1 MASPSLMRSATRSN
15 LSVYAR
21 FALQGLP
28 GCYNAARR
36 WMSSQDLANGV
47 EANKEWETL
56 AEEVKAG
63 HQKSMFKI
71 LEERGYIHDVTG

>member
-1 MASPSLMRSATRSN
+1 
-15 LSVYAR
+15 
-21 FALQGLP
+21 
-28 GCYNAARR
+28 
-36 WMSSQDLANGV
+36 MSSQDLANGV